1 MPLMNM
7 RLAKPKV
14 IVDVNR
20 LEQHSYIALK
30 PQGGMAVGA
39 LTRQRTLER
48 STIDKDWNPLL
59 SAVMPYIGH
68 TQIRN
73 RGTFGGSIA
82 HADPAAELPA
92 VSVALEAE
100 FALDRSGT
108 HRMVKAQDFFLY
120 SLTTAIE
127 PDEMLTEVHIP
138 HWGSQWAWG
147 FQEVARRPGDFAL
160 AGAIALLQMDN
171 NRICKAARLVLF
183 GVGEVPLKMTTAE
196 ESLIGNTL
204 DDKALRD
211 AARLVSED
219 LDPPS
224 DIHATGQYRKD
235 VGGVVA
241 RRAMEDAMRMA
252 PGDDQAGDDPPG
264 DDQG

>member
-14 IVDVNR
+14 IIDVNN
-20 LEQHSYIALK
+20 LKQHSYISLK
-30 PQGGMAVGA
+30 PQGGVAVGA

-59 SAVMPYIGH
+59 STVMPYVGH

-92 VSVALEAE
+92 VSVALEAQLVLE
-100 FALDRSGT
+100 RAVGQRT
-108 HRMVKAQDFFLY
+108 VNAQDFFLY
-120 SLTTAIE
+120 SLATVIQPE
-127 PDEMLTEVHIP
+127 EILTEVHLP

-160 AGAIALLQMDN
+160 AGAIALLQMDE
-171 NRICKAARLVLF
+171 NRACKAARLVLF
-183 GVGEVPLKMTTAE
+183 GVGETPQRMSTAE

-204 DDKALRD
+204 DRKALRN
-211 AARLVSED
+211 AACLVSEN

-224 DIHATGQYRKD
+224 DIHATGRYRKD

-241 RRAMEDAMRMA
+241 RRAMEDAMSMA
-252 PGDDQAGDDPPG
+252 SGDHQA
-264 DDQG
+264 